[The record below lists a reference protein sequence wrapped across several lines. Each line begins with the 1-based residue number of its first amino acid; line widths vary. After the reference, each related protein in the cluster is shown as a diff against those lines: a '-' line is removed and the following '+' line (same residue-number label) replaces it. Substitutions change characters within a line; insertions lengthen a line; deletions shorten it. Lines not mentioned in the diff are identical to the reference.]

1 MLRSSLLD
9 RVRDKESSVRV
20 QAVIALSKL
29 SASEDPADVTED
41 GSAINDVLT
50 DTLVYDPAAYVYSFL
65 LQIIAAD

>member
-9 RVRDKESSVRV
+9 RVRDKEPSVRV

-29 SASEDPADVTED
+29 SASEDPEDVTEG

-50 DTLVYDPAAYVYSFL
+50 DTLVYDPAAYVYSFPL
-65 LQIIAAD
+65 